1 MRFAKPLQRQNS
13 FSNVVFSAFAI
24 ILSDFEAVIMM
35 NFIPKIPRINKQKQE
50 NNNENKVQKTT
61 TSNNIT
67 LKKTRRQ

>member
-1 MRFAKPLQRQNS
+1 MRFAKSLQLQNS

>member
-1 MRFAKPLQRQNS
+1 MRFAKPLQLQNS